1 MEMEWKKCKK
11 GRVLL
16 ASDVMGGKFPTPYTN
31 ESQAALQSGSS
42 VTLQNDSASTQC
54 EIQGSIKG
62 ARRGPLTA
70 TVSANTTFSD
80 DQTNTAQD
88 YWGLVH
94 GAQFTTL
101 DESLTGAGVHLV
113 RDSQDAY
120 TVDSGGG
127 FYQSGPNFFLPA
139 NVTQS
144 LNQEHQLRGLGS
156 PYSSSLYENGEG
168 YGTLQS
174 AQKNIS
180 QGATTGV
187 AMYHD
192 SSGYQYHAFVMARGE
207 VM

>member
-1 MEMEWKKCKK
+1 M
-11 GRVLL
+11 L

-42 VTLQNDSASTQC
+42 VTLQNDSASTQY
-54 EIQGSIKG
+54 EIQGSSKG

-70 TVSANTTFSD
+70 TVSANTTFSN

-120 TVDSGGG
+120 TVDSGAASINPGRTFSCLRMSRKVLTKSISCG
-127 FYQSGPNFFLPA
+127 DSVPHIPVPSTRMGKVMERSNRPRR
-139 NVTQS
+139 TS
-144 LNQEHQLRGLGS
+144 LRGRRLAWLCTTTPLG
-156 PYSSSLYENGEG
+156 
-168 YGTLQS
+168 T
-174 AQKNIS
+174 NIMPLS
-180 QGATTGV
+180 RPG
-187 AMYHD
+187 
-192 SSGYQYHAFVMARGE
+192 GE